1 MATEKGGELPVEKF
15 SRFKK
20 NHSLW
25 EAEMDAYH
33 LTENEKQIIRKHL
46 TTSHGICECQE
57 SLMAL
62 IQEPE
67 IAGWNL
73 KQADYL
79 RKSIARFWRA

>member
-57 SLMAL
+57 S
-62 IQEPE
+62 
-67 IAGWNL
+67 
-73 KQADYL
+73 
-79 RKSIARFWRA
+79 